1 MPLPEQPPPDAP
13 APPPGPE
20 ALKSRAKM
28 TLIYWIGGLSIL
40 GLMLMFAGA
49 PLLLRSKVSADRTEA
64 LNNIRQIGLALSDF
78 EMDYGTFPAA
88 ATIPDVKATTSTSLT
103 LDDSSSN
110 KLFRQ
115 LIASGLKSEK
125 PFYARAPG
133 CRRPDNIFN
142 SEATALCK
150 GECAFSY
157 VVDLNSSVNPS
168 LPLVMTPM
176 AWGTRSFYRPKHF
189 GDKAIILHV
198 DYSAT
203 VMQVRPDGA
212 VTLGGGL
219 TLFDPKVWGGVK
231 PDLRWQE

>member
-115 LIASGLKSEK
+115 
-125 PFYARAPG
+125 
-133 CRRPDNIFN
+133 
-142 SEATALCK
+142 
-150 GECAFSY
+150 
-157 VVDLNSSVNPS
+157 
-168 LPLVMTPM
+168 
-176 AWGTRSFYRPKHF
+176 
-189 GDKAIILHV
+189 
-198 DYSAT
+198 
-203 VMQVRPDGA
+203 
-212 VTLGGGL
+212 
-219 TLFDPKVWGGVK
+219 
-231 PDLRWQE
+231 